1 MEKNMDRKV
10 SQEEVKDLVVAH
22 ALVGLDGLA
31 VLKPSKYERTMQDWM
46 SESAQER
53 SRPKAPEEI

>member
-1 MEKNMDRKV
+1 MDRKV

-22 ALVGLDGLA
+22 ALIGLDGLA

-53 SRPKAPEEI
+53 CRPNAPEET